1 MCVSTKPC
9 GQDIALYHSI
19 YLSIYLSIYTYTY
32 IYHHDSLT
40 WNVWSFWGGSPNS
53 KSHRW
58 WCVAAKGG
66 FCPRPRV
73 GLYRTILRPMC
84 VKQCHTPSMTGN
96 RNHTTYKNADDW
108 FMKLFYPH
116 YTAKV
121 EWEEVHLKSIAMHEP
136 CRHQPVSFRFPD
148 LTL

>member
-1 MCVSTKPC
+1 
-9 GQDIALYHSI
+9 
-19 YLSIYLSIYTYTY
+19 
-32 IYHHDSLT
+32 
-40 WNVWSFWGGSPNS
+40 
-53 KSHRW
+53 
-58 WCVAAKGG
+58 
-66 FCPRPRV
+66 
-73 GLYRTILRPMC
+73 
-84 VKQCHTPSMTGN
+84 MTGN

>member
-1 MCVSTKPC
+1 MFGHFGVVPPTPKAID
-9 GQDIALYHSI
+9 GD
-19 YLSIYLSIYTYTY
+19 
-32 IYHHDSLT
+32 
-40 WNVWSFWGGSPNS
+40 VWQLVVF
-53 KSHRW
+53 
-58 WCVAAKGG
+58 
-66 FCPRPRV
+66 PRV

-108 FMKLFYPH
+108 FMKLFYSH